1 MYIQLLNLD
10 ENHWSTSWV
19 PISYKVSVENCSTF
33 LWGENFQVMGICR
46 AYYLSKK
53 RLELG
58 DVWINPIV
66 RGKYDII
73 GEKFSLKFLRI
84 VIDKIKEKYW
94 EFENISLFVF
104 KDNIPALKLYKKL
117 NFKEE
122 NNIESDKGI
131 YMIKELC
138 KIEKKN

>member
-19 PISYKVSVENCSTF
+19 PISYKVYLENSCTF
-33 LWGENFQVMGICR
+33 LWEENCQVMGICR
-46 AYYLSKK
+46 AYYLSKN
-53 RLELG
+53 RLEIG
-58 DVWINPIV
+58 DVWMNPIV
-66 RGKYDII
+66 RGKFDDF
-73 GEKFSLKFLRI
+73 GEKFSQKFLRI
-84 VIDKIKEKYW
+84 VIDKIKEKYS
-94 EFENISLFVF
+94 EFEKISLFVF

-122 NNIESDKGI
+122 NTLESNKRI

-138 KIEKKN
+138 KIEK